1 MKYRKQYRMP
11 ALGLAAT
18 LTMISAGAA
27 SAQQPAPAAPAP
39 VKLGIVSFLSGP
51 AASPFG
57 IPGRNGAEIVI
68 EALNAG
74 KAPAPYNTVG
84 LGGAKIEAKYVD
96 EAGSTAQV
104 VTEFR
109 NLVQRDQVD
118 AVVGYISLGKLPRGH
133 AGRRRAQGTDGVFR
147 LRHAAHLRGEG
158 AQVRV
163 PSVAAR
169 HHG

>member
-1 MKYRKQYRMP
+1 MTGHISKP
-11 ALGLAAT
+11 IAVLGLAAT
-18 LTMISAGAA
+18 LMFASATIAL
-27 SAQQPAPAAPAP
+27 AQQPVPATQAP
-39 VKLGIVSFLSGP
+39 VKLGIVAFLSGP

-74 KAPAPYNTVG
+74 TAPAPYNTVG

-118 AVVGYISLGKLPRGH
+118 EVVGYIS
-133 AGRRRAQGTDGVFR
+133 
-147 LRHAAHLRGEG
+147 
-158 AQVRV
+158 
-163 PSVAAR
+163 
-169 HHG
+169 